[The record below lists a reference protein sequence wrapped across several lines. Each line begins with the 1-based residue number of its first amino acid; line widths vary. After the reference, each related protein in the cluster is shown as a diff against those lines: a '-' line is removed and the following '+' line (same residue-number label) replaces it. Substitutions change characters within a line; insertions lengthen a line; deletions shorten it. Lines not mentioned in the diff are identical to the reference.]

1 MNYLNDIN
9 ENENDIRPPDNVIR
23 EQLIPSVKNI
33 YDEEIEELEK
43 ALQISIQENLAQQEL
58 YNSYEKFVM
67 EEYEMEKKARIDK
80 FKDLLFDLNKLSKYD
95 KEIKNIFEIIEP
107 IIDSYCNQIF
117 EFQQLD
123 KNLYENIFL
132 YLSKIRTNKKNIE
145 NLKSILIIN

>member
-132 YLSKIRTNKKNIE
+132 SLSKIRTNKKNIE